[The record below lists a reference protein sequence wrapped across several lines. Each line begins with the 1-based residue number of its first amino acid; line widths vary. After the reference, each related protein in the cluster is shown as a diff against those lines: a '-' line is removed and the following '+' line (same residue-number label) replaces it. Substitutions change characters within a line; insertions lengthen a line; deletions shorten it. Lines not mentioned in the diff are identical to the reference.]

1 MQSGRKAE
9 QKGQGAIQHVK
20 IDACS
25 QSLGS
30 CVAWSIV
37 LRRYWKTLLAVLGGN
52 LLYFIVLLP
61 YLPPAAR
68 HRPGALDLGLVV
80 DFWICLALY
89 GLLAFTFRHRR

>member
-1 MQSGRKAE
+1 MR
-9 QKGQGAIQHVK
+9 HVK

-30 CVAWSIV
+30 NIVWSIV

-52 LLYFIVLLP
+52 LLYFAVLLP

-68 HRPGALDLGLVV
+68 HRPGELDLGLVV
-80 DFWICLALY
+80 DFWICLAFY
-89 GLLAFTFRHRR
+89 GLLAFTFRRQR

>member
-1 MQSGRKAE
+1 MR
-9 QKGQGAIQHVK
+9 HVR

-52 LLYFIVLLP
+52 LLYFAVLLP

-68 HRPGALDLGLVV
+68 HHPGQLDLGLVV
-80 DFWICLALY
+80 DFWVCLAFY
-89 GLLAFTFRHRR
+89 GLLAFTFRRGR